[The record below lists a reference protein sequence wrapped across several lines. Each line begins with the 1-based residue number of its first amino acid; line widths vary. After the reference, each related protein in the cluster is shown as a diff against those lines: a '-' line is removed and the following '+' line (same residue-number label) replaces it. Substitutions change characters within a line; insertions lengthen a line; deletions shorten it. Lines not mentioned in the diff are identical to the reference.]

1 MESDASTSPRRSDS
15 GDSSTCSDGDDLLS
29 SSSPKGTGIHR
40 LPLPCATDGAIAA
53 LVEELESPA
62 SSLDDLRRAAMEL
75 RLLAKHSPDNRLR
88 IVAAGALPPLVAL
101 LSRPDPLLQ
110 EHGVTAL
117 LNLSLRED
125 NRGAVVGAGA
135 VGPLVR
141 ALRSAASPA
150 ARENAACALLRLAQL
165 GGSAAAAI
173 GRAGAVPVLVSL
185 LESGGARG
193 KKDAATALYAL
204 CSGAPE
210 ENGPRAVEAGAVRAL
225 LELMGEPERGMVEKA
240 AYVLHALVGTAEGRA
255 AAVAEGG
262 VPVLVEM
269 VEGGTPRHKEMATLC
284 LLHVCE
290 DSAAYRTMV
299 AREGA
304 IPPLVALSHSSD
316 ARPKLRAKAEVLVG
330 LLRQPRSGSLLRA
343 RPPVAAS
350 RLPAGLCN

>member
-1 MESDASTSPRRSDS
+1 MESD
-15 GDSSTCSDGDDLLS
+15 GGIHHLLLS
-29 SSSPKGTGIHR
+29 
-40 LPLPCATDGAIAA
+40 CATDIDGAMAA

-62 SSLDDLRRAAMEL
+62 SSLDDLRCAAMEL
-75 RLLAKHSPDNRLR
+75 RLLAKHNPDNRLR

-117 LNLSLRED
+117 LNLSLCEE
-125 NRGAVVGAGA
+125 NRGAVVDAGA
-135 VGPLVR
+135 VGPL
-141 ALRSAASPA
+141 
-150 ARENAACALLRLAQL
+150 
-165 GGSAAAAI
+165 
-173 GRAGAVPVLVSL
+173 
-185 LESGGARG
+185 SGGARG

-204 CSGAPE
+204 CSGAR
-210 ENGPRAVEAGAVRAL
+210 ENRSRAVEAGAVRAL
-225 LELMGEPERGMVEKA
+225 LDLMAEPERGMVDKA

-269 VEGGTPRHKEMATLC
+269 VEAGTPRQREMATLC

-304 IPPLVALSHSSD
+304 IPPLVALSQSSS
-316 ARPKLRAKAEVLVG
+316 ARPKLRAKAEVLIG
-330 LLRQPRSGSLLRA
+330 LLRQPRLRA
-343 RPPVAAS
+343 
-350 RLPAGLCN
+350 GLV